1 MSAYFYFSVALL
13 ALLLFIPAS
22 RLIWVLSVRRMQRR
36 LARELSAVEIEG
48 QKSRARLIALVLVIL
63 FSWLFN
69 LQLLG
74 PAGG

>member
-13 ALLLFIPAS
+13 ALLLFFPAS
-22 RLIWVLSVRRMQRR
+22 RLIWVLSVRRLQRR
-36 LARELSAVEIEG
+36 LGRDLSSAEIEG
-48 QKSRARLIALVLVIL
+48 QRSRARVIAILLVIV